1 MRLRRDREQRGDA
14 AHGAPVEEGR
24 GARGAPRGARPDER
38 EQRAEKG
45 TAVEERCAAGLP
57 LDVVREQRLCAAANG
72 EERDFAAAP
81 LRGGAGR
88 GYTERRAERAG
99 ERAEERRAP
108 RLARGAAEQ
117 IEEEIAAGGTHV
129 SHRRHVI
136 LLRDELLR
144 VRAPR
149 AVLRRGHLHQG
160 ERRLDERHD
169 ELDAQRVLEQR
180 LAARL
185 EQHAVDVEGL
195 NGEGLGGARRIGV
208 RARARARASD
218 VAAAHSGVKLGGA
231 PGRGDGADD
240 DLDELRRG
248 WRRRAERGDEAREV
262 VKRLRHEAQRG
273 VLARD
278 RVASAALQEERRGE
292 REPRREE
299 RGERA
304 LHARVRRVAVV
315 EPRVAER
322 VDERRRDAQRAEL
335 ARRARTAAVAAL
347 RERQQLREDGGE

>member
-1 MRLRRDREQRGDA
+1 MRLRERREQRVERAAAADANRQRVRGVEAVQDARCDRAEVRLRRDREQRGDA

-185 EQHAVDVEGL
+185 EQHAVDAGFRSEEL
-195 NGEGLGGARRIGV
+195 IRELGAKLV
-208 RARARARASD
+208 RAACDLLARGADGRAR
-218 VAAAHSGVKLGGA
+218 
-231 PGRGDGADD
+231 
-240 DLDELRRG
+240 DLPN
-248 WRRRAERGDEAREV
+248 EV
-262 VKRLRHEAQRG
+262 VDK
-273 VLARD
+273 
-278 RVASAALQEERRGE
+278 
-292 REPRREE
+292 
-299 RGERA
+299 
-304 LHARVRRVAVV
+304 VV
-315 EPRVAER
+315 
-322 VDERRRDAQRAEL
+322 
-335 ARRARTAAVAAL
+335 L
-347 RERQQLREDGGE
+347 RERDGGVTASENGVGRVSSSVV